1 MIFFLSELWFP
12 HTARSQ
18 TSDAA
23 RRSRP
28 EIAGRPYMSM
38 SFLAGRPAQAFGESL
53 PYVAIAIWTNKPM
66 H

>member
-1 MIFFLSELWFP
+1 MIFFLSALWFP

-18 TSDAA
+18 TSDGA
-23 RRSRP
+23 RNSRP
-28 EIAGRPYMSM
+28 ELRGRPEISR
-38 SFLAGRPAQAFGESL
+38 SFLAGHPAQAFGEFV